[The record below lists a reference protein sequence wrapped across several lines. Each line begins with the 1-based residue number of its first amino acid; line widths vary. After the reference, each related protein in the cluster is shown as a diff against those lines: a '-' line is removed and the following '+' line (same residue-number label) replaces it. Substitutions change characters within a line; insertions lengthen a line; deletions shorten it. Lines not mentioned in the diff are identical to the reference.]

1 VNQEQDDSGWTQPD
15 ERLTYRAVI
24 AQLLWEYGAITGKM
38 SARIPASALREARL
52 NPATVTEQKDGSVVV
67 TQGDWS

>member
-1 VNQEQDDSGWTQPD
+1 MPQEQDDSGWTQPD

-38 SARIPASALREARL
+38 SARIPATAMREARL